1 MERASLKA
9 RLWTE
14 FVGTF
19 FLMLIIV
26 LAVGRAP
33 EQAALL
39 IGLGL
44 AALIYMGGPV
54 SGAHYNPAATLGF
67 WMRNAISTREAV
79 WYVAV
84 QWVAA
89 LAGASAGA
97 LWMGGEPFSM
107 AVGEGVSDLSALL
120 AEVVFTF
127 LLILVILQVALARR
141 TQGNPYFG
149 IAIGLTVTVG
159 IAAVGGISGAA
170 FNPVVAL
177 AALVVEGRFA
187 DWPHAWVWVVG
198 PLAGS
203 LLAAAVFRIQE
214 GPPA

>member
-1 MERASLKA
+1 MERASLNA
-9 RLWTE
+9 RLLTE

-19 FLMLIIV
+19 FLMLFIV

-54 SGAHYNPAATLGF
+54 SGAHYNPVATLGF
-67 WMRNAISTREAV
+67 WMQKAIPMREAV
-79 WYVAV
+79 LYVAV
-84 QWVAA
+84 QLVGA
-89 LAGASAGA
+89 LMGAWAGAA
-97 LWMGGEPFSM
+97 WMGGEPFSM
-107 AVGEGVSDLSALL
+107 AVGASVPDVSALL
-120 AEVVFTF
+120 AEITFTF

-141 TQGNPYFG
+141 TQGNMYFG
-149 IAIGLTVTVG
+149 IAIGLTVTAG
-159 IAAVGGISGAA
+159 IAAVGDISGAA
-170 FNPVVAL
+170 LNPVVAL

-187 DWPHAWVWVVG
+187 DWPHAWIWLVG

-203 LLAAAVFRIQE
+203 LLAAAAFRIQE